1 MSSKFGTKINVDAV
15 IGCLPK
21 KAHENDAAY
30 DLFVKERTEIS
41 PNQRCYISLG
51 FRIQLP
57 PNMKL
62 QILPRSGQSGKGMI
76 LNVDFPSWLG
86 GGFMGKVRENCD
98 VIVGLIDCGYG
109 KDVKAIVKS
118 GSFKWKHRLL
128 RLLGFKFYLASRDRI
143 CQGAFT
149 YVPDINM
156 VEGPVNGTREG
167 LGSTD
172 KVTAI

>member
-1 MSSKFGTKINVDAV
+1 MSKINVDAV

-21 KAHENDAAY
+21 KAHKNDAAY

-62 QILPRSGQSGKGMI
+62 LIQPRSGMSGKGMVI
-76 LNVDFPSWLG
+76 HVWYPTWMRLG
-86 GGFMGKVRENCD
+86 YLGNVRENLD
-98 VIVGLIDCGYG
+98 VILGLIDSDYG
-109 KDVKAIVKS
+109 EEVHAIVKS
-118 GSFKWKHRLL
+118 GRWKWKNRIL
-128 RLLGFKFYLASRDRI
+128 RALGFRFFIHVGDRI

-149 YVPDINM
+149 YVPSINL
-156 VEGPVNGTREG
+156 VDGPVNGIREG

-172 KVTAI
+172 KDKAI

>member
-15 IGCLPK
+15 IGCMPK

-76 LNVDFPSWLG
+76 IHVWFPSWMG
-86 GGFMGKVRENCD
+86 GGHLGKVRENLD
-98 VIVGLIDCGYG
+98 VILGLIDCGYG
-109 KDVKAIVKS
+109 EEVYAIVKS
-118 GSFKWKHRLL
+118 GRWKWKNRIL
-128 RLLGFKFYLASRDRI
+128 RALGFRFFIHQGERI

-149 YVPDINM
+149 YVPS
-156 VEGPVNGTREG
+156 VELEYGIVTGTRSG

-172 KVTAI
+172 KN